1 MLLLCSSIQRDRR
14 RESLTGLNATAAAK
28 LQAAVIAALVPEL
41 LHFQGPLMSLTLTYR
56 APISI
61 SRLCGSRICFSSRR
75 ESRSSRSA
83 RLLARRCSWCAH
95 VCQLYLVPSLD
106 LILSSHVMSVG
117 YGVSSDTQGDTI

>member
-83 RLLARRCSWCAH
+83 RLLARRCSWCACLSVVPRPFPGPH
-95 VCQLYLVPSLD
+95 SLLPCNVCGLWSLF
-106 LILSSHVMSVG
+106 
-117 YGVSSDTQGDTI
+117 